1 MNIKLIKNSFFN
13 ERDTQEKLAD
23 FVRGAKFFSMSKEC
37 ANFEENFS
45 KWHDRKYSI
54 LFNSGS
60 SANLALLQAL
70 LNLGTLR
77 HGDRVGFSN
86 LTWATN
92 VMPIIQLG
100 LQPVEI
106 DCSLETL
113 NVDLENLKK
122 HNNLKC
128 FFITNTLGFS
138 DNLVDIKD
146 YCDKNN
152 ILLLEDNCE
161 SLGSRCGGKLL
172 GNFGFASTFSFFVG
186 HHMSTVEGGMVCT
199 DNKELSDMIKMVR
212 AHGWD
217 RHLDEE
223 KRTELRQKNNVDSF
237 YSTYTFYDLGF
248 NLRPT
253 EITGFLGNLQ
263 LKYLD
268 EIIKKRNENYKICL
282 NFLESN
288 DDLLK
293 FKLGHMSFISSFA
306 IPLIFKDKTKF
317 EIYKD
322 RFIKAGIEIRP
333 VIAGSINRQPFY
345 KKYIKNTV
353 ECKASDFIHENGFYF
368 GNNPDLTREELDF
381 ISTLL
386 IK

>member
-1 MNIKLIKNSFFN
+1 MNIKLIKNSFYN
-13 ERDTQEKLAD
+13 ERDTQEKLAE
-23 FVRGAKFFSMSKEC
+23 FVRSAKIFSMNTEC
-37 ANFEENFS
+37 VNFEKNFS

-60 SANLALLQAL
+60 SANLALIQAL
-70 LNLGTLR
+70 LNLGQLK

-100 LQPVEI
+100 LTPVEI

-113 NVDLENLKK
+113 NVNLDNLKK
-122 HNNLKC
+122 HSDLKC
-128 FFITNTLGFS
+128 FFITNTLGFC
-138 DNLVDIKD
+138 DNLTEIKD
-146 YCDKNN
+146 YCEKND

-161 SLGSRCGGKLL
+161 SLGSQCNGRLL

-223 KRTELRQKNNVDSF
+223 KRKELREENNVDSF
-237 YSTYTFYDLGF
+237 YATYTFYDLGF

-253 EITGFLGNLQ
+253 EITGFLGNVQ

-268 EIIKKRNENYKICL
+268 EIIQKRYENYKFFVSSI
-282 NFLESN
+282 EAN
-288 DDLLK
+288 DDFLKLK
-293 FKLGHMSFISSFA
+293 FDNMSFISSFA
-306 IPLIFKDKTKF
+306 IPLILKDKNKF
-317 EIYKD
+317 ELYKD
-322 RFIKAGIEIRP
+322 RFFKAGIEIRP
-333 VIAGSINRQPFY
+333 IIAGSINKHPFY
-345 KKYIKNTV
+345 KKYVKNII
-353 ECKASDFIHENGFYF
+353 ECKASDFIHKNGFYF
-368 GNNPDLTREELDF
+368 GNNPDLTEEELKY
-381 ISTLL
+381 ISKLL
-386 IK
+386 VK